1 MFGFGRLGHIA
12 FDLVII
18 SALLAGVKKSTGYTI
33 FVVLDNVPTTIDINS
48 LKMTLFTDSAL
59 RSFMDSY
66 LAMGETI
73 FGMFSGYA
81 VNSRYFKREI
91 E

>member
-33 FVVLDNVPTTIDINS
+33 VVVFDNVPTTIDINS

>member
-18 SALLAGVKKSTGYTI
+18 SALLAGVKKSTGYT
-33 FVVLDNVPTTIDINS
+33 